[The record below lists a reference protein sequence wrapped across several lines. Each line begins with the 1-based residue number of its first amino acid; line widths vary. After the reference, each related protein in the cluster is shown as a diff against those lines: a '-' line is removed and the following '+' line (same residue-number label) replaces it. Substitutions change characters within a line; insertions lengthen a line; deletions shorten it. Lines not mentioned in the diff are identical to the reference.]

1 MRITRVEPLH
11 YPSIAPLALV
21 YSHDERAHCGRAAD
35 EGSDEPAAFIT
46 RARTKMTGPRPLE
59 EDLKLVKYRNSYW
72 VVLEPEGIPLVE
84 FAAQHIDTL
93 GEPLYEWMKTRLS
106 RDTILEFH
114 ADDKFDW
121 QGFKKFMESKGWDI
135 SRNEPGIINA

>member
-1 MRITRVEPLH
+1 
-11 YPSIAPLALV
+11 
-21 YSHDERAHCGRAAD
+21 
-35 EGSDEPAAFIT
+35 
-46 RARTKMTGPRPLE
+46 MTGPRTLE

-72 VVLEPEGIPLVE
+72 IVLEPEGIPLVE

-93 GEPLYEWMKTRLS
+93 GEPLYQWMKTRLS

-114 ADDKFDW
+114 ADNKFDW
-121 QGFKKFMESKGWDI
+121 QGFKEFMESKGWDI